1 MQRTCCRVEESNG
14 DPKGGNTLNTEV
26 LRTELSTAR
35 TEVRGD
41 ALKYW
46 KWPPY
51 RNCTIHEHQQKMQ
64 ILTYTS
70 NNVKYI

>member
-1 MQRTCCRVEESNG
+1 MQCEFVELG
-14 DPKGGNTLNTEV
+14 CFEV
-26 LRTELSTAR
+26 KELKTWKEGIIR
-35 TEVRGD
+35 LRGD